1 MGLLAEAELAMSR
14 SRVRLDASSEIDLSS
29 RKMARAWAERLGTSV
44 EGLRQVIAE
53 VGARPA
59 AVGAALGVPLKIPE
73 ARAH

>member
-1 MGLLAEAELAMSR
+1 MTHKPI
-14 SRVRLDASSEIDLSS
+14 RLDASSEIDLTS
-29 RKMARAWAERLGTSV
+29 RKTAKAWAERLGTSV
-44 EGLRQVIAE
+44 EELREVVAE